1 MTENNYNL
9 CKEYGCI
16 ACKKNDWSVVQ
27 VILITV
33 NPTVTTEPALMGNV
47 TDEDETE
54 DDSKQ
59 NGLSAGA
66 IIGVAVGVVVLMMM
80 VVAVAIV
87 KCYGRPS
94 TRHTEDIELSSRGLS
109 YSLGSFESE
118 DELFASTMV
127 TTTTGVSQ

>member
-1 MTENNYNL
+1 M
-9 CKEYGCI
+9 
-16 ACKKNDWSVVQ
+16 Q

-33 NPTVTTEPALMGNV
+33 NPTVTTEPALMDNV

-66 IIGVAVGVVVLMMM
+66 IIGAAVGIVVLMMM

-94 TRHTEDIELSSRGLS
+94 TRLTEDIELSSRGLS
-109 YSLGSFESE
+109 STLGSFESE

>member
-1 MTENNYNL
+1 
-9 CKEYGCI
+9 
-16 ACKKNDWSVVQ
+16 
-27 VILITV
+27 
-33 NPTVTTEPALMGNV
+33 MGNV

-59 NGLSAGA
+59 IGLSAGA
-66 IIGVAVGVVVLMMM
+66 ISGGAVGIVVLMMM
-80 VVAVAIV
+80 VVAVAIA

-94 TRHTEDIELSSRGLS
+94 TRHTEDIELSFRGLS

-118 DELFASTMV
+118 DELFDSTMV

>member
-1 MTENNYNL
+1 M
-9 CKEYGCI
+9 
-16 ACKKNDWSVVQ
+16 Q

-66 IIGVAVGVVVLMMM
+66 IIGVAVGIVVLMMIE
-80 VVAVAIV
+80 VVAVAVV

-94 TRHTEDIELSSRGLS
+94 TRHIEDIELSSRGLS

-118 DELFASTMV
+118 DELFVSTMV